1 MIPTLSA
8 RLRRQQL
15 QDLAR
20 MHEHPPCQL
29 KPEPPLALQSY
40 LHRIDD
46 IHVDSDA
53 PAPGCE
59 SACEDISAEQQCT
72 SVRPA
77 LPAGIEL
84 LLWLALLLIDSGIA
98 LRDLLAENRRRSQGR
113 PQGSR
118 RNTSGA
124 NRGSVVTWLG
134 GAVHPS
140 GLA

>member
-1 MIPTLSA
+1 
-8 RLRRQQL
+8 
-15 QDLAR
+15 
-20 MHEHPPCQL
+20 MHEHPPCQVRA
-29 KPEPPLALQSY
+29 EPPLALQSY
-40 LHRIDD
+40 LHRIDDIHIGDIHIAD

-59 SACEDISAEQQCT
+59 SACEDISAEQQCR

-118 RNTSGA
+118 RNTIGA
-124 NRGSVVTWLG
+124 NRGSVVTWRG

-140 GLA
+140 GLV